1 MQLSE
6 YKYKSRFW
14 WPMMIFVGVWFFPQL
29 AQAQRPE
36 KKDYII
42 LGDTA
47 LSQGKIFGMPTKE
60 NTEVTFARSRRTPS
74 RIYSVAEV
82 SEFRM
87 SERVFFSKK
96 ALLGGQERLVFLEKL
111 PHEAGGV
118 SLWRLNAKPAVFF
131 VETVKGLEVLEEDY
145 KETLGT
151 AYGNGNLLPLVA
163 ITNKSELSLNY
174 LSKTAKNLSS
184 PRTITKLLTLTPW
197 VAYSSQSVEFLIPDS
212 TVPAKISGSSP
223 SFGVVGELFLTFKR
237 DLSVGLG
244 VTWSQLDNQGF
255 FTYATNQLRYESDV
269 FVDFSLIQV
278 PLTVRYYYDLS
289 PNRYRIFAE
298 AGYSYGMPSY
308 EKAGVFQAEIGT
320 NSIIT
325 SSKTFQLTDTYSGF
339 IWGVGVEKYLSKH
352 RGVALGLRHASLGGI
367 DDESFNGFNFYLG
380 FKF

>member
-96 ALLGGQERLVFLEKL
+96 ALLGGQEQLVFLEKL

-174 LSKTAKNLSS
+174 LSKTAKNLPS
-184 PRTITKLLTLTPW
+184 PRTFTKLLTLTPW
-197 VAYSSQSVEFLIPDS
+197 VAYSCQSVEFLFPDS

-223 SFGVVGELFLTFKR
+223 S
-237 DLSVGLG
+237 
-244 VTWSQLDNQGF
+244 
-255 FTYATNQLRYESDV
+255 
-269 FVDFSLIQV
+269 
-278 PLTVRYYYDLS
+278 
-289 PNRYRIFAE
+289 
-298 AGYSYGMPSY
+298 
-308 EKAGVFQAEIGT
+308 
-320 NSIIT
+320 
-325 SSKTFQLTDTYSGF
+325 
-339 IWGVGVEKYLSKH
+339 
-352 RGVALGLRHASLGGI
+352 
-367 DDESFNGFNFYLG
+367 
-380 FKF
+380 